1 MRRQRQGAVWRRAG
15 DHPLPGLQGGQ
26 GMHHRNLQMTHAL
39 CFIAGIVVGVLGGYV
54 GIIVW
59 VLLHDGAGR

>member
-1 MRRQRQGAVWRRAG
+1 
-15 DHPLPGLQGGQ
+15 
-26 GMHHRNLQMTHAL
+26 MTHAL

-54 GIIVW
+54 GVIVW